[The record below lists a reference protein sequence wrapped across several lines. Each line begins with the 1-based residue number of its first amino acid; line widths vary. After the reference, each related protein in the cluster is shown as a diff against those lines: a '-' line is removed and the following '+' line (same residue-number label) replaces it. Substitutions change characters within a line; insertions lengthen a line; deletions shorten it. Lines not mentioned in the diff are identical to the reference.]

1 MSQSRFSFR
10 RVVRTMGAGLRRLL
24 GALPVRGRVS
34 GHIEYT
40 SPTRTMFDGDVVI
53 GIVHDPECTMR
64 LVSVRGRVTS
74 GNFASVAAALE
85 EIDDAGTV
93 HLDLT
98 DAEFASAITCARFG
112 RMLDALEDRCVKIRI
127 VGLHAIPLDSVD

>member
-1 MSQSRFSFR
+1 MNQSSFSISY
-10 RVVRTMGAGLRRLL
+10 VVRAITAGWRRAW
-24 GALPVRGRVS
+24 GALPVRARVS
-34 GHIEYT
+34 GHLEYT
-40 SPTRTMFDGDVVI
+40 SPAKTMFDGDVVI
-53 GIVHDPECTMR
+53 GIIHDPEQTMR

-74 GNFASVAAALE
+74 GNFASVATALA

-112 RMLDALEDRCVKIRI
+112 RMLDALEDRHVKIRI
-127 VGLHAIPLDSVD
+127 VGLDTIPLDHVD